1 MFRSQW
7 WISKTYYIYIQSYW
21 CYWWRFFIYFL

>member
-21 CYWWRFFIYFL
+21 WRFFIYFL

>member
-7 WISKTYYIYIQSYW
+7 WISKTYYIYIQ
-21 CYWWRFFIYFL
+21 CYWWRFFINFWM